1 MSFQLDIKSLLYL
14 FILGNLF
21 SGLMITFY
29 RYHFPKDIAS
39 SLFIASKW
47 IQVTFWSSILL
58 WDYLPHRIAVPLS
71 NALILAGGGLEIAA
85 LLMMMGMLDR
95 RAKLYYLAITA
106 GSILSFVIVALFFNH
121 PNIRVATTSLW
132 VMLFVLYPGCRLTAS
147 PERSPL
153 QKILATVFY
162 AIAAVML
169 LRSFVALAVEPD
181 MGPLTANPAQYLY
194 YLGMF
199 LMLIGGIAAF
209 ILLSNEHSYK
219 KLKRIA
225 TYDSLTGILGR
236 RAFLLEAE
244 LKLALAAK
252 KREYCSL
259 LLLDLDH
266 FKKVNDTYGH
276 DTGDSVLQDFALTA
290 ESTLAG
296 GDLLGRVGGEEFA
309 ILLYGQDALS
319 SSHQAEAL
327 RETLGEA
334 SVHCLPCGYT
344 VSIGIVSVLPDQQ
357 TSLNALYKLC
367 DLALYQAKQEGRDR
381 VVRAR
386 VTGRSN
392 TYHT

>member
-1 MSFQLDIKSLLYL
+1 
-14 FILGNLF
+14 
-21 SGLMITFY
+21 MITFY

-47 IQVTFWSSILL
+47 IQVIFWSSILL
-58 WDYLPHRIAVPLS
+58 WDYIPHRIAVPLS

-85 LLMMMGMLDR
+85 LMMMMGMLDR
-95 RAKLYYLAITA
+95 RAKLYYLTITA
-106 GSILSFVIVALFFNH
+106 GSIFSFVIVALFFNH

-153 QKILATVFY
+153 QKILAAVFY

-209 ILLSNEHSYK
+209 ILLSNEHSYQ

-244 LKLALAAK
+244 LKLALAAR

-276 DTGDSVLQDFALTA
+276 DTGDSVLQEFALTA

-327 RETLGEA
+327 RETLKEA
-334 SVHCLPCGYT
+334 SVHSLPCGYT

-381 VVRAR
+381 VVRS
-386 VTGRSN
+386 G
-392 TYHT
+392 